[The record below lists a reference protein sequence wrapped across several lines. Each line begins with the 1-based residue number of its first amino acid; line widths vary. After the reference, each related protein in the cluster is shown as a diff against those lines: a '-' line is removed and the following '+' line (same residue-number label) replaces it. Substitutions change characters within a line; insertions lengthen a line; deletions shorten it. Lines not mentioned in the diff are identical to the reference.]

1 MEYVYAALFLH
12 SAGIE
17 VTEENLK
24 KVSESVGL
32 KSDEIKI
39 KALVASLKEINID
52 EAIKSQAIAVQQ
64 AAPPVAAQA
73 AAKEKPKE
81 KEEKKTGE
89 ALEGLSALFG

>member
-12 SAGIE
+12 SAGME

-24 KVSESVGL
+24 KISESVGL

-52 EAIKSQAIAVQQ
+52 AAIKSQAPAVQQ
-64 AAPPVAAQA
+64 AAPPAAAQA
-73 AAKEKPKE
+73 VTKE
-81 KEEKKTGE
+81 KEEKKAGE